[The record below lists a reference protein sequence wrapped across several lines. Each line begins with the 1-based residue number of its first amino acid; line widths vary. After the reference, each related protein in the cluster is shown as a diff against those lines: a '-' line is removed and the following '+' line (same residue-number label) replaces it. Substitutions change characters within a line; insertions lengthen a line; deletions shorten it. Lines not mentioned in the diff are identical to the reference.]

1 MAITV
6 SAAITDRG
14 RAAFADETV
23 RGTAFIVKFFDVGN
37 GGHDVGNPIVALTP
51 DTSLTELPGKTFGPE
66 DIDES
71 GLPNDL
77 FTPEFLC
84 ILQQNEAVGEL
95 SNIGLLAKYTDSQ
108 ENADAG
114 FLQLDENGDI
124 VPNSGQVFL
133 FAIGNFPLRV
143 KVDTEVVEFLVS
155 IIF

>member
-1 MAITV
+1 MAITI

-14 RAAFADETV
+14 RAAFADQTV
-23 RGTAFIVKFFDVGN
+23 KGTSFIVNQFEVGN

-51 DTSLTELPGKTFGPE
+51 DTSLADLPGVTFGPE
-66 DIDES
+66 PIDES

-84 ILQQNEAVGEL
+84 ALQQNEAVGEL
-95 SNIGLLAKYTDSQ
+95 SNIGLIATYTDSA
-108 ENADAG
+108 ENVADGVAG
-114 FLQLDENGDI
+114 TQ
-124 VPNSGQVFL
+124 FL